1 MESGFTSKD
10 TYLSHFNPRDYLEK
24 YYSFGSRHCAENE
37 ILRHLLKNLF
47 KIFCLDGVKGEL
59 LIDIG
64 SGPTIYQLLS
74 ACESFTEIIVTDYTD
89 QNLWELQKWLKKEP
103 GAFDWSPVVTYVCDL
118 EGNRT
123 GQQPWNKSPYLRD
136 NSCSTL
142 PSMGRSSQCR
152 RSQQRRFLNEENP
165 RQIRTKW
172 LP

>member
-1 MESGFTSKD
+1 MSPTYGDILKHPKKKKIPTNKQQKKSKPNNSPRTVMLYFLSLFYILAVCVCTLVISG
-10 TYLSHFNPRDYLEK
+10 
-24 YYSFGSRHCAENE
+24 
-37 ILRHLLKNLF
+37 LLYLF
-47 KIFCLDGVKGEL
+47 KSVSHRCFLFNYL
-59 LIDIG
+59 LFFLIC
-64 SGPTIYQLLS
+64 PAKLS
-74 ACESFTEIIVTDYTD
+74 AFS
-89 QNLWELQKWLKKEP
+89 
-103 GAFDWSPVVTYVCDL
+103 
-118 EGNRT
+118 RT